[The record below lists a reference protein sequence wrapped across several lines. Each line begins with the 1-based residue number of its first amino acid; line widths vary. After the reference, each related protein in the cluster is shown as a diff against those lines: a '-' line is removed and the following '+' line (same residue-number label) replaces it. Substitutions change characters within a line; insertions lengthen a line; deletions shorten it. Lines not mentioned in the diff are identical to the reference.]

1 MGLQEGVSEFR
12 ILNRQ
17 DKFLRLFRIHRG
29 NAEGARIERKR
40 MEAKHRA
47 GDDAESPQSP
57 GDKLGKIV
65 TGDVFHHL
73 AAAAR
78 ERAVGESNGDANDQV
93 AQSAKTQTER
103 TAVVG
108 GEHATH
114 GGFFRPQ
121 RIKRQPLAMLGERFL
136 QSLNGAAGLDTYG
149 KIGPGVLDD
158 FGHSRR

>member
-1 MGLQEGVSEFR
+1 
-12 ILNRQ
+12 
-17 DKFLRLFRIHRG
+17 
-29 NAEGARIERKR
+29 
-40 MEAKHRA
+40 MEAKDGA
-47 GDDAESPQSP
+47 SDDPESPPSS
-57 GDKLGKIV
+57 GDKFGKIV
-65 TGDVFHHL
+65 TGDIFHDL
-73 AAAAR
+73 AATAR
-78 ERAVGESNGDANDQV
+78 KRAVREGNGDADDQV